1 MSDTSQGPGW
11 WQASDGKWYPP
22 EAGSASPA
30 APGNSAG
37 GMSAASGELADWGTR
52 AVGIIIDWAVMIAV
66 VIVGFILAVVIG
78 QISGALGALVGLV
91 FYLVAAVGWLYYG
104 FLVGQKGQSP
114 GMAIMGLRCVGEDT
128 GQIIGGGMGI
138 VRTIAHIIDSL
149 ICYIG
154 WLFPLWDP
162 KRQTIS
168 DKLVKTIVVVEPKKP
183 FSVDLYKP

>member
-22 EAGSASPA
+22 ESAPTSAQPT
-30 APGNSAG
+30 GFAG
-37 GMSAASGELADWGTR
+37 GGAAATGELADWGTR
-52 AVGIIIDWAVMIAV
+52 AVGIIIDWAVMVAI
-66 VIVGFILAVVIG
+66 VIVGFIVAVVIG
-78 QISGALGALVGLV
+78 QISSALGALLGFV
-91 FYLVAAVGWLYYG
+91 FYLIAAAGWLYYG

-114 GMAIMGLRCVGEDT
+114 GMALMGLRCVGEET
-128 GQIIGGGMGI
+128 GQVIGGGMGV

-154 WLFPLWDP
+154 WLFPLWDA

-168 DKLVKTIVVVEPKKP
+168 DKLLKTVVVVVPKQQ